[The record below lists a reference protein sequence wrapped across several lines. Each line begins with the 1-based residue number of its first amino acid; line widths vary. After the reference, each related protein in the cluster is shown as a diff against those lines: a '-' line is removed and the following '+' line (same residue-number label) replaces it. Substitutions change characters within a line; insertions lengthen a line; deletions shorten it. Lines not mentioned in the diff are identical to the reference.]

1 MAELRSKIFS
11 KKIFSKLPFHEIYFN
26 YYQIAT
32 SILFVTYFMIYSTI
46 TGLPWSIY
54 YTFVLEEK
62 HGFNKQVN
70 ILFVFLNSNSIPIIL
85 CHYQQTFSFFIKD
98 NIKKFFVSFALTM
111 PILALLIYIIRIGGD
126 YFFIYAWLFTTVI
139 TLVLV
144 SIYADYIA
152 PLFDKYTPLQEV
164 KTNF

>member
-1 MAELRSKIFS
+1 M
-11 KKIFSKLPFHEIYFN
+11 
-26 YYQIAT
+26 T
-32 SILFVTYFMIYSTI
+32 YSTI

-70 ILFVFLNSNSIPIIL
+70 FLLYFYKKISNFNFLIFSFK
-85 CHYQQTFSFFIKD
+85 TFSFFIKD
-98 NIKKFFVSFALTM
+98 NIKKYLVSVAITM
-111 PILALLIYIIRIGGD
+111 PILSLLIYIIRIGGD

-144 SIYADYIA
+144 TIYADYIA

-164 KTNF
+164 LYLF